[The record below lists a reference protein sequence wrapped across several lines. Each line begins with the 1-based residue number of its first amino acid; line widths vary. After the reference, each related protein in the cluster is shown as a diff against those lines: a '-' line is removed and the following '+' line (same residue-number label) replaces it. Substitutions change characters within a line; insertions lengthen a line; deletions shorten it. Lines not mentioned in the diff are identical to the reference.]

1 MLDIFFLFFLFI
13 TRVTPPA
20 TRTDTLF
27 PYTTR
32 FRCPAT
38 ATVGCPA
45 QRQRYLSLSISRPS
59 SAPPAAPSTVP
70 SSLSPSPAISW
81 PARPPTAPPIR
92 RPVVPLSFLQRY
104 RPSLPPQLRVLEI
117 GRTSCRESMGP
128 DGLHPVVP

>member
-70 SSLSPSPAISW
+70 SSLSPSPAIRSEEHTSELQSLMRISYAVFYLKKKKK
-81 PARPPTAPPIR
+81 PSNKRNKCHVNSY
-92 RPVVPLSFLQRY
+92 VVSQSYHVEHR
-104 RPSLPPQLRVLEI
+104 
-117 GRTSCRESMGP
+117 
-128 DGLHPVVP
+128 